1 MKYSI
6 FTLIFISCSIQG
18 MELKPQQNVGLSAL
32 LEIDTSDTKLLQ
44 PQKNSTVPQLTTL
57 ITERQ
62 KSILYDIQNADI
74 TTVKLN
80 AVKDVARAEIFDALC
95 AAIIHSEKSPVPA
108 RIVRRGM
115 MIFGTEGYHTAFV
128 RSLEEKNIALL
139 KGLCSDSYSHMVQ
152 LAWRQDSD
160 DYRDAFTTLENNRAW
175 ISKNDLQSVVAQLF
189 DSKTL
194 HVRAQ
199 VINCAARFSFWR
211 KQLPIPATNPA
222 HGTEENIEQATHS
235 EEDAPDSPYFQNIE
249 DADGYEEFP
258 EKKTPL
264 LMWLD
269 RQIERASRHW
279 KVLAACCAGAWFS
292 WHYSARK

>member
-1 MKYSI
+1 MKYYI
-6 FTLIFISCSIQG
+6 LTLIFTVCSAQG
-18 MELKPQQNVGLSAL
+18 MEQERVGLSAL
-32 LEIDTSDTKLLQ
+32 LDDATASQPCNTNFLP

-62 KSILYDIQNADI
+62 ESILHDIQNADI
-74 TTVKLN
+74 TTVKLST
-80 AVKDVARAEIFDALC
+80 VKEVARAEIFDALC
-95 AAIIHSEKSPVPA
+95 AAIAYSEKSPVPA

-139 KGLCSDSYSHMVQ
+139 KGLCSDSYNHMVQ

-160 DYRDAFTTLENNRAW
+160 DYRDAFVTLENNRAW
-175 ISKNDLQSVVAQLF
+175 ISQNNLQSVVAQLF

-199 VINCAARFSFWR
+199 GINCAARFSFWH
-211 KQLPIPATNPA
+211 KQLPIPATNSAP
-222 HGTEENIEQATHS
+222 GTEENLEQATHS
-235 EEDAPDSPYFQNIE
+235 EEDTSHFQNIE
-249 DADGYEEFP
+249 DADSFEEFP

-279 KVLAACCAGAWFS
+279 KVLAACCAGAWVS